1 MGYLDIILCIPLIWG
16 LLTGFMKGLIVQV
29 ASILALVLGIYG
41 AIMFSNFAQDFLLA
55 NFQIDHQYLAITAFA
70 MTFIGIVVGVY
81 FLGKAVQKLIDIM
94 ALGFFNKLLG
104 AVFGLIKFMLV
115 LSALLFVFD
124 VIDAQF
130 SLVDQKDKD
139 KSVLYGPLSEL
150 IPTIAPDAR
159 KMVQKT
165 GNEILS

>member
-16 LLTGFMKGLIVQV
+16 LFTGFIKGLIVQV

-150 IPTIAPDAR
+150 IPTIAPDAK

-165 GNEILS
+165 SKEILR